1 MEARTATSAVAW
13 WRAETRNIEAF
24 ILFTWIRLSA
34 LTHFEDRNPGFC
46 LLQMVNK
53 LKTMD

>member
-1 MEARTATSAVAW
+1 MILMSLIQH
-13 WRAETRNIEAF
+13 RAETRSLEAF

-46 LLQMVNK
+46 PLQMVNK